1 MKSYS
6 EPLVSVFIPTKNRLE
21 LLTRAIESVKAQTYK
36 NIEIVVVD
44 DGSTDGTW
52 DYLQQE
58 NQANGVIIIRNE
70 ESQGA
75 CAARN
80 AAILAS
86 TGDFV
91 TGLDDDD
98 YFTLDRINQFVNRWK
113 NSGTVAG
120 LFDSVQVLTPNGSV
134 VRHENQLVTYENL
147 RASNQVGSLVFAPRN
162 HYIEAGLFDKAMPAW
177 QDWDLWIRMAR
188 IFGDFVNIGCT
199 SCVVDETHGNDR
211 ITTGNERKIRLAKEN
226 LEKKIQPLSRFEKS
240 SLIISMYFYP
250 QVKPKVTEI
259 ITLIAAGRLLN
270 SIHAAKKLTNMQK

>member
-226 LEKKIQPLSRFEKS
+226 LKKKNSATFPL
-240 SLIISMYFYP
+240 
-250 QVKPKVTEI
+250 
-259 ITLIAAGRLLN
+259 
-270 SIHAAKKLTNMQK
+270 